1 MEEMLEDT
9 MEGLEDDDM
18 EDEAEEEVDK
28 VLYELTAGKLNS
40 VFTSLYMYIN
50 LNSIEMVAKHLA
62 FFFSP
67 NIQAERHFEEHC
79 FGWLPY
85 F

>member
-28 VLYELTAGKLNS
+28 VLYELTAG
-40 VFTSLYMYIN
+40 N
-50 LNSIEMVAKHLA
+50 LNCHSDISLNFNLTTVPELH
-62 FFFSP
+62 
-67 NIQAERHFEEHC
+67 E
-79 FGWLPY
+79 LPHEKTNVLHMRKQRRRSA
-85 F
+85 